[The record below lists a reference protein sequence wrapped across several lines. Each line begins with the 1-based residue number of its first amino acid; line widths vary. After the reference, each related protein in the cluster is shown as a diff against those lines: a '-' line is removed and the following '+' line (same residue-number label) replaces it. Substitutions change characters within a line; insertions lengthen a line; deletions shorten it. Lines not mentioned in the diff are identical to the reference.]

1 MPVRLAVRVPR
12 TYTDKEGKEQRRYT
26 DAGAA
31 FVPDDAD
38 RVDINI
44 HPGLVIA
51 TAIVMMPR
59 DAETDATLP
68 LPAHARAD
76 RYNVTTSWQFAGE
89 GGKTVT
95 RYVPV
100 GVLFRNRAGTGFN
113 LRVNDNCAIAGR
125 VVAFPADRDRP
136 AAESAAADAPFDDD
150 LEGLHDAPPEPD
162 EADPSTGHAPAAL
175 P

>member
-12 TYTDKEGKEQRRYT
+12 TYTDKEGTEQRRYT

-31 FVPDDAD
+31 FIPDDAD

-51 TAIVMMPR
+51 TAIVIMPR
-59 DAETDATLP
+59 HPETEVTLP
-68 LPAHARAD
+68 LPPHAAAE

-89 GGKTVT
+89 SGKTVT

-113 LRVNDNCAIAGR
+113 LRVNDNCAVTGR
-125 VVAFPADRDRP
+125 VVAFPADSDRG
-136 AAESAAADAPFDDD
+136 DATA
-150 LEGLHDAPPEPD
+150 GR
-162 EADPSTGHAPAAL
+162 AL
-175 P
+175 V

>member
-26 DAGAA
+26 DAGTA

-51 TAIVMMPR
+51 TAIVIMSR
-59 DAETDATLP
+59 DPETEASLP
-68 LPAHARAD
+68 LPPHANAE

-89 GGKTVT
+89 GGRTVT

-100 GVLFRNRAGTGFN
+100 GVLFRNRSGTGFN
-113 LRVNDNCAIAGR
+113 LRVNDNCAVLGR
-125 VVAFPADRDRP
+125 VVAFPADRDQV
-136 AAESAAADAPFDDD
+136 AAESSAADAAFDDD
-150 LEGLHDAPPEPD
+150 LEGLHDPAAQPD
-162 EADPSTGHAPAAL
+162 DGDPAAGTAPAAL

>member
-26 DAGAA
+26 DAGTA
-31 FVPDDAD
+31 FIPNDAD

-68 LPAHARAD
+68 LPAHVCAD

-89 GGKTVT
+89 SGKTVT

-113 LRVNDNCAIAGR
+113 LRVNDNCAVLGR
-125 VVAFPADRDRP
+125 VVAFPADRDRVAEE
-136 AAESAAADAPFDDD
+136 AAVADTFDDD
-150 LEGLHDAPPEPD
+150 LEGLHEPAAHPD
-162 EADPSTGHAPAAL
+162 DGDPSAGTAPAAL